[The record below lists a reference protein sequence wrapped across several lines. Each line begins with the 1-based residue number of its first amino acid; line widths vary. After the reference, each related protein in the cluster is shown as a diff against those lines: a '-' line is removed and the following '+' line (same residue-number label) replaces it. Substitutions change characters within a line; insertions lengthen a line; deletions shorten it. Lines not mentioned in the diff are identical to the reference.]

1 MLVTSRVVLRVRGEQ
16 EWRVDPLRVP
26 PSGST
31 LAALAENPAVRLFV
45 DWVRAVQP
53 GFRLDSGNAKA
64 VAELCRRL
72 DGLPLT
78 LELAAAQMRLL
89 TPEQMLNRLSGQLER
104 PSALADPRIQRLA
117 THRVRVHSIANI
129 DADLLSWLRRTYQQ
143 AG

>member
-1 MLVTSRVVLRVRGEQ
+1 
-16 EWRVDPLRVP
+16 
-26 PSGST
+26 
-31 LAALAENPAVRLFV
+31 VRLFV
-45 DWVRAVQP
+45 DRVRDVQP

-89 TPEQMLNRLSGQLER
+89 TPEQMLNRMSGQLER

>member
-1 MLVTSRVVLRVRGEQ
+1 M
-16 EWRVDPLRVP
+16 DPLRVP

-45 DWVRAVQP
+45 DWVRDVQP

-104 PSALADPRIQRLA
+104 PSALTDLPGRQQTLTGAIRW
-117 THRVRVHSIANI
+117 SY
-129 DADLLSWLRRTYQQ
+129 DLLPAPAQVMLARLSTSPR
-143 AG
+143 

>member
-1 MLVTSRVVLRVRGEQ
+1 VLVTSRVVLRVRGEQ

-45 DWVRAVQP
+45 DRVRDVQP

-104 PSALADPRIQRLA
+104 PSALADLPGRQQTLTGAIQW
-117 THRVRVHSIANI
+117 SY
-129 DADLLSWLRRTYQQ
+129 DLLPAPAQVMLARLSTSPR
-143 AG
+143 